1 MYPDELFLGIHLY
14 VVMIAVGILA
24 CFLTLFY
31 MGKKKCVNPNF
42 TDFVFYNAIIAIA
55 LGFFAAALFQ
65 ATYNYIEHP
74 EQGFNLKGGITFIG
88 GLIGGIASFLIIY
101 FIFRKK
107 LSGRLVDI
115 IAIAPSC
122 IIIAHAFGRIGCAFA
137 GCCYGVE
144 VESGIAMFNNGAWR
158 FPTQLLEAG
167 FLFLLYIVLTYLVLK
182 KDFKYTLPL
191 YLFFYG
197 VFRFVIEYFR
207 ADARG
212 SVGINAIS
220 PSQFWSIL
228 MVVSSVAVTF
238 ILKYAFKKD
247 KLTNKAENE

>member
-1 MYPDELFLGIHLY
+1 
-14 VVMIAVGILA
+14 
-24 CFLTLFY
+24 
-31 MGKKKCVNPNF
+31 
-42 TDFVFYNAIIAIA
+42 
-55 LGFFAAALFQ
+55 
-65 ATYNYIEHP
+65 
-74 EQGFNLKGGITFIG
+74 
-88 GLIGGIASFLIIY
+88 
-101 FIFRKK
+101 
-107 LSGRLVDI
+107 
-115 IAIAPSC
+115 
-122 IIIAHAFGRIGCAFA
+122 
-137 GCCYGVE
+137 
-144 VESGIAMFNNGAWR
+144 MFNNGAWR